1 MKQNRNCGRPATFR
15 SFERK
20 AWSAF
25 RSLSL
30 EVRIGVLSV
39 ATLGSVTFA
48 KAAPAGDAVAERVE
62 AEEQEAED
70 LSELTVSA
78 TLAPLSQLEQVR
90 LVSVLQREDV
100 LRSGAQ
106 SVNDLLKL
114 FSGVDVRQR
123 GPYGVQTDI
132 SVDGGIQEQVTLLL
146 NGVNVSNPQTGHLT
160 FDLPVALED
169 IERIEVLEGAAGRVY
184 GGSSFGGVINII
196 TRTDSVPEVTLRAEG
211 GQYGT
216 AAGSARAAFSRQS
229 FSGGYSR
236 SDGGTVNDDFWKSQ
250 AYHSGSWRWLRWQ
263 AGYSQKQYGAN
274 TFYSPKYP
282 NQWEENM
289 RLMASLAA
297 DIPLNSKLS
306 PVTCHLSPEVYW
318 QRNYDHFQLIRGTST
333 GENEHRSNIIGAKAK
348 LWWQWVAGKTAVAA
362 EMRHERYSKAA
373 IDTSRTVIHMT
384 LEHNVTLGDWTLSAG
399 VTGQGVIGATSAS
412 PSFYPGVDVA
422 WRPAAGWK
430 LMLGYNR
437 GYRLPTFTELFY
449 QSPTHEGNKN
459 LTTEKSHNVSLAAQ
473 YRTLLSEP
481 RGLKGVFSART
492 FYHRGHGLI
501 DWVMFSPGDAFRSA
515 AFELD
520 NIGVQADA
528 AVTGRRFRVQASY
541 TFLHQLRHD
550 DIAVFRSNYAMEY
563 LRHKLVVTGDWT
575 FWRYMGVNASVR
587 YHDRMGDYTPY
598 ATLDLKLRW
607 TDPRYEVWVQGNNV
621 TDTHYTD
628 IGGVPQPGI
637 WVTAG
642 VKWRIL

>member
-48 KAAPAGDAVAERVE
+48 KAAPAGEAVAERVE

-263 AGYSQKQYGAN
+263 AGYLQKQYGAN

-297 DIPLNSKLS
+297 DIPLNAKRSTLNL
-306 PVTCHLSPEVYW
+306 TPEVYW
-318 QRNYDHFQLIRGTST
+318 QRNYDHYQLIRGTST

-373 IDTSRTVIHMT
+373 IDTSRTIIHMT

-437 GYRLPTFTELFY
+437 GYRLPTFTELY
-449 QSPTHEGNKN
+449 YKSPTHEGNRN

-481 RGLKGVFSART
+481 RGVKGVFSART

-563 LRHKLVVTGDWT
+563 LRHKLVVSGDWT

-607 TDPRYEVWVQGNNV
+607 ADPRYEVWVQGNNV

>member
-1 MKQNRNCGRPATFR
+1 MKQNRNFGRPATFR
-15 SFERK
+15 RFERK

-39 ATLGSVTFA
+39 ATLSSVTFV
-48 KAAPAGDAVAERVE
+48 KAAPAAEVAPERIE
-62 AEEQEAED
+62 AEEQEGEE

-146 NGVNVSNPQTGHLT
+146 NGVNVCNPQTGHLT

-184 GGSSFGGVINII
+184 GGGSFGGVINII
-196 TRTDSVPEVTLRAEG
+196 TRTDSVSAVTLRGEG

-216 AAGSARAAFSRQS
+216 AAGSARASVARQS
-229 FSGGYSR
+229 FSGGYAR
-236 SDGGTVNDDFWKSQ
+236 SDGGTVNDDFWKTQ

-274 TFYSPKYP
+274 TFYSTKYP

-289 RLMASLAA
+289 RLLASLAA
-297 DIPLNSKLS
+297 DIPLTANRS
-306 PVTCHLSPEVYW
+306 PLTLTPEVYW

-333 GENEHRSNIIGAKAK
+333 GENEHRSNVLGAKAR
-348 LWWQWVAGKTAVAA
+348 LWWQWKGGKTAVAA
-362 EMRHERYSKAA
+362 EMRHERYSKAL
-373 IDTSRTVIHMT
+373 IDTSRTVLHLT
-384 LEHNVTLGDWTLSAG
+384 LEHKVTLGAWTLSAG
-399 VTGQGVIGATSAS
+399 VTGQGVIGATASS

-422 WRPAAGWK
+422 WRPAEGWK

-449 QSPTHEGNKN
+449 QSPTHEGNKD
-459 LTTEKSHNVSLAAQ
+459 LTMETSDNVSLSALC
-473 YRTLLSEP
+473 RTLLSERCDL
-481 RGLKGVFSART
+481 RGSFSART
-492 FYHRGHGLI
+492 FI
-501 DWVMFSPGDAFRSA
+501 IEATTSS
-515 AFELD
+515 
-520 NIGVQADA
+520 
-528 AVTGRRFRVQASY
+528 TG
-541 TFLHQLRHD
+541 
-550 DIAVFRSNYAMEY
+550 
-563 LRHKLVVTGDWT
+563 
-575 FWRYMGVNASVR
+575 
-587 YHDRMGDYTPY
+587 
-598 ATLDLKLRW
+598 
-607 TDPRYEVWVQGNNV
+607 
-621 TDTHYTD
+621 
-628 IGGVPQPGI
+628 
-637 WVTAG
+637 
-642 VKWRIL
+642 

>member
-1 MKQNRNCGRPATFR
+1 MKQNRNFGRPATFR
-15 SFERK
+15 RFERK

-39 ATLGSVTFA
+39 ATLGSVSFV
-48 KAAPAGDAVAERVE
+48 KAAPAADAAPERIE
-62 AEEQEAED
+62 AEEQEGED

-132 SVDGGIQEQVTLLL
+132 SIDGGIQEQVTLLL
-146 NGVNVSNPQTGHLT
+146 NGVNVCNPQTGHLT

-184 GGSSFGGVINII
+184 GGGSFGGVINII
-196 TRTDSVPEVTLRAEG
+196 TRTDSVSAVTLRGEG

-216 AAGSARAAFSRQS
+216 AAGSARASVARQS
-229 FSGGYSR
+229 FSGGYAR
-236 SDGGTVNDDFWKSQ
+236 SDGGTVNDDFWKTQ

-289 RLMASLAA
+289 RLLASLAA
-297 DIPLNSKLS
+297 DIPLTANRS
-306 PVTCHLSPEVYW
+306 PLTLTPEVYW

-333 GENEHRSNIIGAKAK
+333 GENEHRSNVLGAKAR
-348 LWWQWVAGKTAVAA
+348 LWWQWKGGKTAVAA
-362 EMRHERYSKAA
+362 EMRHERYSKAL
-373 IDTSRTVIHMT
+373 IDTSRTVLHLT
-384 LEHNVTLGDWTLSAG
+384 LEHNVTLGAWTLSAG
-399 VTGQGVIGATSAS
+399 VTGQGVIGATASS

-422 WRPAAGWK
+422 WRPASGWR

-449 QSPTHEGNKN
+449 QSPTHEGNKD
-459 LTTEKSHNVSLAAQ
+459 LTMETSDNVSLSAL
-473 YRTLLSEP
+473 YRTLLSERCDL
-481 RGLKGVFSART
+481 RGSFSART
-492 FYHRGHGLI
+492 FYHRGHDLI
-501 DWVMFSPGDAFRSA
+501 DWVMWAPGDAFHSA
-515 AFELD
+515 SFALD
-520 NIGVQADA
+520 NVGVQADA
-528 AVTGRRFRVQASY
+528 GLSGRRFKVQASY
-541 TFLHQLRHD
+541 TFLHQIRHD
-550 DIAVFRSNYAMEY
+550 DVAVWRSNYAMEY

-575 FWRYMGVNASVR
+575 FWRCMGVNASVR
-587 YHDRMGDYTPY
+587 YHDRVGPYTPY

-607 TDPRYEVWVQGNNV
+607 ADPRYEVWVQGNNV

-642 VKWRIL
+642 VKWHIL

>member
-1 MKQNRNCGRPATFR
+1 MKQNRNLGRPVTFR
-15 SFERK
+15 RFERK

-48 KAAPAGDAVAERVE
+48 KGAPAVEVATERIE
-62 AEEQEAED
+62 AEEQEGEE

-100 LRSGAQ
+100 LRSGAR

-132 SVDGGIQEQVTLLL
+132 SIDGSSQEQVTLLL
-146 NGVNVSNPQTGHLT
+146 NGVNVSNPQIGHLT

-184 GGSSFGGVINII
+184 GGGSFGGAVNIV
-196 TRTDSVPEVTLRAEG
+196 TRRDTASTAMLRAEG

-216 AAGSARAAFSRQS
+216 AAASARGTLARQS
-229 FSGGYSR
+229 FSGGYTR
-236 SDGGTVNDDFWKSQ
+236 SDGATPNSDFWRSQ

-274 TFYSPKYP
+274 TFYSTKYP

-289 RLMASLAA
+289 RLMASLGA
-297 DIPLNSKLS
+297 DISLTSNRSPL
-306 PVTCHLSPEVYW
+306 TFTPEVYW
-318 QRNYDHFQLIRGTST
+318 QRNYDHYQLIRDTHI
-333 GENEHRSNIIGAKAK
+333 GENVHRTNVLGAKAK

-362 EMRHERYSKAA
+362 EMRHERYSKAV
-373 IDTSRTVIHMT
+373 IDTTRTVLHMT
-384 LEHNVTLGDWTLSAG
+384 LEHNVTLGSWTLSAG
-399 VTGQGVIGATSAS
+399 VTGQGVIGATAAS

-422 WRPAAGWK
+422 WRPASGWK

-437 GYRLPTFTELFY
+437 GYRLPTFTELY
-449 QSPTHEGNKN
+449 YKSPTHEGNKD
-459 LTTEKSHNVSLAAQ
+459 LTMETSDNVSLSAQ
-473 YRTLLSEP
+473 YRMTLSE
-481 RGLKGVFSART
+481 RHALGGTFSART
-492 FYHRGHGLI
+492 FYHRGHDLI
-501 DWVMFSPGDAFRSA
+501 DWVMWTPGDAFHSA
-515 AFELD
+515 SFALD
-520 NIGVQADA
+520 NVGVQADV
-528 AVTGRRFRVQASY
+528 AVSGRCFRLQTSY
-541 TFLHQLRHD
+541 TFLHQIRYD
-550 DIAVFRSNYAMEY
+550 DAPVWRSNCVMEY

-575 FWRYMGVNASVR
+575 FWRCMGVNASLR
-587 YHDRMGDYTPY
+587 YHDRVGPYTPY

-607 TDPRYEVWVQGNNV
+607 ADPRYEVWLQGNNV

-637 WVTAG
+637 WITAG
-642 VKWRIL
+642 LKWHILY

>member
-48 KAAPAGDAVAERVE
+48 KAAPAGEAVAERVE

-297 DIPLNSKLS
+297 DIPLNAKRSTLNL
-306 PVTCHLSPEVYW
+306 TPEVYW

-373 IDTSRTVIHMT
+373 IDTSRTIIHMT

-437 GYRLPTFTELFY
+437 GYRLPTFTELY
-449 QSPTHEGNKN
+449 YKSPTHEGNRN

-481 RGLKGVFSART
+481 RGVKGVFSART

-563 LRHKLVVTGDWT
+563 LRHKLVVSGDWT

-607 TDPRYEVWVQGNNV
+607 ADPRYEVWVQGNNV

>member
-48 KAAPAGDAVAERVE
+48 KAAPAGEAVAERVE

-236 SDGGTVNDDFWKSQ
+236 SDGGAVNDDFWKSQ

-297 DIPLNSKLS
+297 DIPLNAKRSTLNL
-306 PVTCHLSPEVYW
+306 TPEVYW

-373 IDTSRTVIHMT
+373 IDTSRTIIHMT

-437 GYRLPTFTELFY
+437 GYRLPTFTELY
-449 QSPTHEGNKN
+449 YKSPTHEGNRN

-481 RGLKGVFSART
+481 RGVKGVFSART

-563 LRHKLVVTGDWT
+563 LRHKLVVSGDWT

-607 TDPRYEVWVQGNNV
+607 ADPRYEVWVQGNNV

>member
-1 MKQNRNCGRPATFR
+1 MKQNRNYGRPATFHR
-15 SFERK
+15 FERR

-48 KAAPAGDAVAERVE
+48 KAAPAGEAVPERVE

-196 TRTDSVPEVTLRAEG
+196 TRTDSVPDVTLRAEG

-289 RLMASLAA
+289 RLMASLGA
-297 DIPLNSKLS
+297 DIPLNGKRSTLN
-306 PVTCHLSPEVYW
+306 LSPEVYW
-318 QRNYDHFQLIRGTST
+318 QRNYDHFQLIRGTSV

-373 IDTSRTVIHMT
+373 VDTSRTILHMT
-384 LEHNVTLGDWTLSAG
+384 LEHNVTLGAWTLSAG

-437 GYRLPTFTELFY
+437 GYRLPTFTELYY

-459 LTTEKSHNVSLAAQ
+459 LTMEKSHNVSLSAQ

-481 RGLKGVFSART
+481 RGVKGVFSART
-492 FYHRGHGLI
+492 FYHRGHDLI
-501 DWVMFSPGDAFRSA
+501 DWVMFSPGDAFHSA

-520 NIGVQADA
+520 NVGVQADA
-528 AVTGRRFRVQASY
+528 AVRGRRFMLQASY

-563 LRHKLVVTGDWT
+563 LRHKLVVTGDWN
-575 FWRYMGVNASVR
+575 FWRYMGLNASVR

-607 TDPRYEVWVQGNNV
+607 ADPRYEVWVQGNNV

>member
-297 DIPLNSKLS
+297 DIPLTANRS
-306 PVTCHLSPEVYW
+306 PLTLTPEVYW

-481 RGLKGVFSART
+481 RGVKGVFSART

-563 LRHKLVVTGDWT
+563 LRHKLVVSGDWT

-587 YHDRMGDYTPY
+587 YHDRMGPYTPY

-607 TDPRYEVWVQGNNV
+607 ADPRYEVWVQGNNV

-642 VKWRIL
+642 VKWHIL

>member
-20 AWSAF
+20 GWSAF

-48 KAAPAGDAVAERVE
+48 KAAPAGDAVPERVE

-146 NGVNVSNPQTGHLT
+146 NGVNVCNPQTGHLT

-169 IERIEVLEGAAGRVY
+169 IERVEVLEGAAGRVY

-297 DIPLNSKLS
+297 DIPLNAKRSTLNL
-306 PVTCHLSPEVYW
+306 TPEVYW

-437 GYRLPTFTELFY
+437 GYRLPTFTELY
-449 QSPTHEGNKN
+449 YKSPTHEGNRN

-481 RGLKGVFSART
+481 RGVKGVFSART

-563 LRHKLVVTGDWT
+563 LRHKLVVSGDWT

-607 TDPRYEVWVQGNNV
+607 ADPRYEVWVQGNNV

>member
-1 MKQNRNCGRPATFR
+1 MKQNRNLGRPVTFR
-15 SFERK
+15 RFERK

-48 KAAPAGDAVAERVE
+48 KAAPAIEHADERTEADE
-62 AEEQEAED
+62 AEGED

-132 SVDGGIQEQVTLLL
+132 SIDGSTQEQVTLLL
-146 NGVNVSNPQTGHLT
+146 NGVNVSNPQIGHLT

-184 GGSSFGGVINII
+184 GGGSFGGAINIV
-196 TRTDSVPEVTLRAEG
+196 TRKDTTSTAMVRAEG
-211 GQYGT
+211 GQYAT
-216 AAGSARAAFSRQS
+216 AAAGARATFSRQS
-229 FSGGYSR
+229 LSGGYAR
-236 SDGGTVNDDFWKSQ
+236 SDGATANSDFWRSQ
-250 AYHSGSWRWLRWQ
+250 VFHSGSWRWLRWQ

-274 TFYSPKYP
+274 TFYSTKYP
-282 NQWEENM
+282 NQWEEDM
-289 RLMASLAA
+289 RLMASVGA
-297 DIPLNSKLS
+297 DFKLGS
-306 PVTCHLSPEVYW
+306 MVNDQCSMDLYY
-318 QRNYDHFQLIRGTST
+318 QRNYDHYQLIRGTHT
-333 GENEHRSNIIGAKAK
+333 GENEHRTNVLGGKMK
-348 LWWQWVAGKTAVAA
+348 FWWQWVAGKTAVAA
-362 EMRHERYSKAA
+362 ELRHERYDRAA
-373 IDTSRTVIHMT
+373 IDTSRTIIHMT
-384 LEHNVTLGDWTLSAG
+384 LEHNVTLGSWTLSAG
-399 VTGQGVIGATSAS
+399 VTGQGVIGATAAS

-422 WRPAAGWK
+422 WRPASGWK

-437 GYRLPTFTELFY
+437 GYRLPTFTELY
-449 QSPTHEGNKN
+449 YKSPTHEGNSN
-459 LTTEKSHNVSLAAQ
+459 LTMERSHSVSLSAQ
-473 YRTLLSEP
+473 YRTTLSE
-481 RGLKGVFSART
+481 RHALGGLFSART
-492 FYHRGHGLI
+492 FYHRGHDLI
-501 DWVMFSPGDAFRSA
+501 DWVMFSPDDTFHSA
-515 AFELD
+515 AFALD
-520 NIGVQADA
+520 NVGAQADA
-528 AVTGRRFRVQASY
+528 AVSGKCFRLQASY
-541 TFLHQLRHD
+541 TFLHQIRHD
-550 DIAVFRSNYAMEY
+550 DVPVWRSNCVMEY

-575 FWRYMGVNASVR
+575 VWRGLGVNASMR
-587 YHDRMGDYTPY
+587 YHDRVGDYDPY
-598 ATLDLKLRW
+598 ATLDVKLRW
-607 TDPRYEVWVQGNNV
+607 SDPRYEVWVQGTNV

-642 VKWRIL
+642 LKWHIL

>member
-48 KAAPAGDAVAERVE
+48 KAAPAGEAVAERVE

-297 DIPLNSKLS
+297 DIPLNAKRSTLNL
-306 PVTCHLSPEVYW
+306 TPEVYW

-373 IDTSRTVIHMT
+373 IDTSRTIIHMT

-437 GYRLPTFTELFY
+437 GYRLPTFTELY
-449 QSPTHEGNKN
+449 YKSPTHEGNRN

-481 RGLKGVFSART
+481 RGVKGVFSART

-563 LRHKLVVTGDWT
+563 LRHKLVVSGDWT

-607 TDPRYEVWVQGNNV
+607 ADPRYEVWVQGNNV

-642 VKWRIL
+642 LKWHIL